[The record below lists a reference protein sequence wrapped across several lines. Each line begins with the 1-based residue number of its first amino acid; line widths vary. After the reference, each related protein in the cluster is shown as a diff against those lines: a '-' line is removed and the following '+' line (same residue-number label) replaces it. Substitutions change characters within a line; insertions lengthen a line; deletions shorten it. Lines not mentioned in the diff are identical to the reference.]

1 MTRVAP
7 FGSPFSRL
15 AGPLARLAGPLLLA
29 PLLLTAAPRSP
40 LAHDAGYYG
49 LQARWILRSGQWL
62 APLWFGE
69 PVYDRSIGVQWLMAL
84 SLKLFPWPWAEA
96 LPALLAAVV
105 SLLLSGWL
113 ARRLLPQLPAA
124 GPLTMALLA
133 LTPLW
138 LNYAH
143 LATQD
148 MPLLA
153 VELVGIAALVN
164 CGPKCCDPGRGVAAS
179 RPAGAQPDGDQPAAV
194 SPALPL
200 SALPLSAL
208 PLSVWPSPVWPS
220 PVWPLLVGLAPGL
233 AFLIKGFMVA
243 LPILAIAPYL
253 LLERRQ
259 LLRRGAF
266 WLGLALGWLP
276 VALWLALSLHS
287 HGLELVGGLW
297 QKLLFL
303 SRADVY
309 AAGPFYYLWNIPAN
323 TAPCIL
329 AALLGWPIAWRLPL
343 ERGQRLLLLLYPLLL
358 LLLLSLFRTKTP
370 YYGLQLTPWIAMA
383 ASLGLQR
390 WCQVDRPWRRPLQL
404 ALGALATALLL
415 AATLLL
421 AALVWPAAPL
431 QKQLAAAEGLPAP
444 ALLALAA
451 AGLGA
456 CWLASCLMQKPRRRL
471 LALLAGPWLALALL
485 TQAGLFS
492 DRSPALRQA
501 LAPPAVQSLL
511 AQRPIQAAAAAPLNG
526 DDHAQ
531 LILLALATPNTP
543 DQLLSPAAVAPG
555 QRLWLRRSELP
566 AGKDWRVLLEA
577 PALRG
582 WVLAERAERAERAE
596 GAEAEGRRSNSSP
609 SSSSP
614 SNSSP

>member
-1 MTRVAP
+1 MTRLAP
-7 FGSPFSRL
+7 FGSPFS
-15 AGPLARLAGPLLLA
+15 RLAGPLLLA

-49 LQARWILRSGQWL
+49 LQARWILQSGHWL

-96 LPALLAAVV
+96 LPALLAAVA

-153 VELVGIAALVN
+153 VELAGIAALVN
-164 CGPKCCDPGRGVAAS
+164 CGPEGGGPGRGAAAS
-179 RPAGAQPDGDQPAAV
+179 
-194 SPALPL
+194 
-200 SALPLSAL
+200 
-208 PLSVWPSPVWPS
+208 SPVM
-220 PVWPLLVGLAPGL
+220 PLLVGLAPGL

-243 LPILAIAPYL
+243 LPMLAIAPYL

-259 LLRRGAF
+259 LLRRGGF

-276 VALWLALSLHS
+276 VALWLALSLQS
-287 HGLELVGGLW
+287 YGLELVGGLW

-323 TAPCIL
+323 TAPWIL

-390 WCQVDRPWRRPLQL
+390 CCQLDRPWRRPLQL
-404 ALGALATALLL
+404 ALGALAAALLL
-415 AATLLL
+415 AATLLMT
-421 AALVWPAAPL
+421 ALVWPAAPL
-431 QKQLAAAEGLPAP
+431 QKQLAAADGLPAL

-471 LALLAGPWLALALL
+471 WALLAGPWLALALL

-492 DRSPALRQA
+492 DRSPALRRA
-501 LAPPAVQSLL
+501 LAPPAVQNLL
-511 AQRPIQAAAAAPLNG
+511 AQRPIQAAATAPLSG

-531 LILLALATPNTP
+531 LILLALATPTTP
-543 DQLLSPAAVAPG
+543 DQLLSAAAVAPG
-555 QRLWLRRSELP
+555 QRIWLRRSELP

-582 WVLAERAERAERAE
+582 WVLAERAERTEPAEPAEPAERAE
-596 GAEAEGRRSNSSP
+596 GGERGERRSNSN
-609 SSSSP
+609 P

>member
-1 MTRVAP
+1 MTRLAP

-15 AGPLARLAGPLLLA
+15 AGPLSRLAGPLLLA

-49 LQARWILRSGQWL
+49 LQARWILQSGHWL

-96 LPALLAAVV
+96 LPALLAAVA

-153 VELVGIAALVN
+153 VELAGIAALVN
-164 CGPKCCDPGRGVAAS
+164 CGPEGGGPGRGAAAS
-179 RPAGAQPDGDQPAAV
+179 
-194 SPALPL
+194 
-200 SALPLSAL
+200 
-208 PLSVWPSPVWPS
+208 SPVM
-220 PVWPLLVGLAPGL
+220 PLLVGLAPGL

-243 LPILAIAPYL
+243 LPMLAIAPYL

-259 LLRRGAF
+259 LLRRSGF

-276 VALWLALSLHS
+276 VALWLALSLQS
-287 HGLELVGGLW
+287 YGLEVVGGLW

-323 TAPCIL
+323 TAPWIL

-390 WCQVDRPWRRPLQL
+390 CCQLDRPWRRSLQL
-404 ALGALATALLL
+404 ALGALAAALLL
-415 AATLLL
+415 AATLLMT
-421 AALVWPAAPL
+421 ALVWPAAPL
-431 QKQLAAAEGLPAP
+431 QKQLAAADGLPAP

-471 LALLAGPWLALALL
+471 WALLAGPWLALALL

-492 DRSPALRQA
+492 DRSPALRRA
-501 LAPPAVQSLL
+501 LAPPAVQNLL
-511 AQRPIQAAAAAPLNG
+511 AQRPIQAAATAPLSG

-531 LILLALATPNTP
+531 LILLALATPTTP
-543 DQLLSPAAVAPG
+543 NQLLSAAAVAPG

-582 WVLAERAERAERAE
+582 WVLAERAERTEPAEPAEPAERAE
-596 GAEAEGRRSNSSP
+596 GGERGERRSNSN
-609 SSSSP
+609 P

>member
-1 MTRVAP
+1 MTRLAP

-15 AGPLARLAGPLLLA
+15 AGPLSRLAGPLLLA

-49 LQARWILRSGQWL
+49 LQARWILQSGHWL

-96 LPALLAAVV
+96 LPALLAAVA

-143 LATQD
+143 LPTQD

-153 VELVGIAALVN
+153 VELAGIAALVN
-164 CGPKCCDPGRGVAAS
+164 CGPEGGGPGRGAAAS
-179 RPAGAQPDGDQPAAV
+179 
-194 SPALPL
+194 
-200 SALPLSAL
+200 
-208 PLSVWPSPVWPS
+208 SPVM
-220 PVWPLLVGLAPGL
+220 PLLVGLAPGL

-243 LPILAIAPYL
+243 LPMLAIAPYL

-259 LLRRGAF
+259 LLRRSGF

-276 VALWLALSLHS
+276 VALWLALSLQS
-287 HGLELVGGLW
+287 YGLEVVGGLW

-323 TAPCIL
+323 TAPWIL

-390 WCQVDRPWRRPLQL
+390 CCQLDRPWRRPLQL
-404 ALGALATALLL
+404 ALGALAAALLL
-415 AATLLL
+415 AATLLMT
-421 AALVWPAAPL
+421 ALVWPAAPL
-431 QKQLAAAEGLPAP
+431 QKQLAAADGLPAL

-471 LALLAGPWLALALL
+471 WALLAGPWLALALL

-492 DRSPALRQA
+492 DRSPALRRA
-501 LAPPAVQSLL
+501 LAPPAVQNLL
-511 AQRPIQAAAAAPLNG
+511 AQRPIQAAATAPLSG

-531 LILLALATPNTP
+531 LILLALATPTTP
-543 DQLLSPAAVAPG
+543 NQLLSAAAVAPG

-582 WVLAERAERAERAE
+582 WVLAERAERTEPAEPAEPAERAE
-596 GAEAEGRRSNSSP
+596 GGERGERRSNSN
-609 SSSSP
+609 P

>member
-1 MTRVAP
+1 MTRLAP

-15 AGPLARLAGPLLLA
+15 AGPLSRLAGPLLLA

-40 LAHDAGYYG
+40 LAHDAGYYS
-49 LQARWILRSGQWL
+49 LQARWILQSGQWL

-84 SLKLFPWPWAEA
+84 SLKLFPGPWAEA
-96 LPALLAAVV
+96 LPALLAAVA

-153 VELVGIAALVN
+153 VELAGIAALVN
-164 CGPKCCDPGRGVAAS
+164 CDPKSCGPGRG
-179 RPAGAQPDGDQPAAV
+179 PAG
-194 SPALPL
+194 S
-200 SALPLSAL
+200 
-208 PLSVWPSPVWPS
+208 S

-243 LPILAIAPYL
+243 LPMLAIAPYL
-253 LLERRQ
+253 LLERRHL
-259 LLRRGAF
+259 LLRGGF

-276 VALWLALSLHS
+276 AALWLALSLHS
-287 HGLELVGGLW
+287 YGLEVVGGLW

-323 TAPCIL
+323 TAPWIL

-383 ASLGLQR
+383 ASIGVQR
-390 WCQVDRPWRRPLQL
+390 WCQLDRPWRRPLQL
-404 ALGALATALLL
+404 ALGALAAALLL

-421 AALVWPAAPL
+421 AALIWPAAPL
-431 QKQLAAAEGLPAP
+431 QKLLAAADGLPAP
-444 ALLALAA
+444 ALLALTA

-492 DRSPALRQA
+492 DRSPALRRA
-501 LAPPAVQSLL
+501 LAPPAVQNLL
-511 AQRPIQAAAAAPLNG
+511 AERPIQAAATAPLSG

-531 LILLALATPNTP
+531 LILLALATPTSP
-543 DQLLSPAAVAPG
+543 DQLLSVEAVASG

-566 AGKDWRVLLEA
+566 AGRDWRVLLEA

-582 WVLAERAERAERAE
+582 WMLAERTELAERAERAEGGERGE
-596 GAEAEGRRSNSSP
+596 RRSNSN
-609 SSSSP
+609 P
-614 SNSSP
+614 SNSRP

>member
-1 MTRVAP
+1 MNRLAP

-15 AGPLARLAGPLLLA
+15 AGPLSRLAGPLLLA

-49 LQARWILRSGQWL
+49 LQARWILQSGHWL

-84 SLKLFPWPWAEA
+84 SLKLFPGPWAEA
-96 LPALLAAVV
+96 LPALLAAVA

-153 VELVGIAALVN
+153 VELAGIAALVN
-164 CGPKCCDPGRGVAAS
+164 SGPKGGGPGRG
-179 RPAGAQPDGDQPAAV
+179 PAG
-194 SPALPL
+194 S
-200 SALPLSAL
+200 
-208 PLSVWPSPVWPS
+208 S

-243 LPILAIAPYL
+243 LPMLAIAPYL
-253 LLERRQ
+253 LLERRH
-259 LLRRGAF
+259 LLRHSAF

-287 HGLELVGGLW
+287 YGLEVVGGLW

-303 SRADVY
+303 SNADVY
-309 AAGPFYYLWNIPAN
+309 AAGPLYYFWNIPAN
-323 TAPCIL
+323 TAPWIL

-383 ASLGLQR
+383 ASLGVQR
-390 WCQVDRPWRRPLQL
+390 WCQLDRPWRRPLQL
-404 ALGALATALLL
+404 ALGALAAALLL

-431 QKQLAAAEGLPAP
+431 QKLLAAADGLPAP

-456 CWLASCLMQKPRRRL
+456 CWLASCQMQKPRRRL
-471 LALLAGPWLALALL
+471 WALLAGPWLALALL

-492 DRSPALRQA
+492 DRSPALRRA
-501 LAPPAVQSLL
+501 LAPPAVQNLL
-511 AQRPIQAAAAAPLNG
+511 AERPIQAAATAPLSG

-531 LILLALATPNTP
+531 LILLALATPTSP
-543 DQLLSPAAVAPG
+543 DQLLSAAAVAPG
-555 QRLWLRRSELP
+555 QRIWLRRSELP

-582 WVLAERAERAERAE
+582 WVLAERAERTEPAEPAE
-596 GAEAEGRRSNSSP
+596 GGERGERRSNSN
-609 SSSSP
+609 P
-614 SNSSP
+614 SNSRP

>member
-1 MTRVAP
+1 MTRLAP
-7 FGSPFSRL
+7 FGSLFSRQ
-15 AGPLARLAGPLLLA
+15 AGPLSRLAGPLLLA

-49 LQARWILRSGQWL
+49 LQARWILQSGQWL

-84 SLKLFPWPWAEA
+84 SLKLFPGPWAEA
-96 LPALLAAVV
+96 LPALLAAVA

-143 LATQD
+143 LPTQD

-153 VELVGIAALVN
+153 VELAGIAALVN
-164 CGPKCCDPGRGVAAS
+164 CGPEGGGPFRGPVRGPAAS
-179 RPAGAQPDGDQPAAV
+179 RPAGAQPAD
-194 SPALPL
+194 S
-200 SALPLSAL
+200 SAI
-208 PLSVWPSPVWPS
+208 
-220 PVWPLLVGLAPGL
+220 WPLLVGLAPGL

-243 LPILAIAPYL
+243 LPMLAIAPYL

-259 LLRRGAF
+259 LLRRGGF

-276 VALWLALSLHS
+276 VALWLALSLQGY
-287 HGLELVGGLW
+287 GLELVGGLW

-323 TAPCIL
+323 TAPWIL

-390 WCQVDRPWRRPLQL
+390 CCQLGRPWRRPLQL
-404 ALGALATALLL
+404 ALGALAAALLL

-451 AGLGA
+451 AGLGG

-471 LALLAGPWLALALL
+471 WALLAGPWLALALL

-501 LAPPAVQSLL
+501 LAPPAVQNLL
-511 AQRPIQAAAAAPLNG
+511 AQRPIQAAATAPLSG

-531 LILLALATPNTP
+531 LILLALATPTTP
-543 DQLLSPAAVAPG
+543 DQLLSLEAVAPG

-566 AGKDWRVLLEA
+566 AAKDWRVLLEA

-582 WVLAERAERAERAE
+582 WVLAERAERAEPAERAE
-596 GAEAEGRRSNSSP
+596 GGERRSNSN
-609 SSSSP
+609 P

>member
-1 MTRVAP
+1 MTRLAP

-15 AGPLARLAGPLLLA
+15 AGPLSRLAGPLLLA

-49 LQARWILRSGQWL
+49 LQARWILQSGHWL

-153 VELVGIAALVN
+153 VELAGIAALVN
-164 CGPKCCDPGRGVAAS
+164 CGPEGGGPERGAAAS
-179 RPAGAQPDGDQPAAV
+179 
-194 SPALPL
+194 
-200 SALPLSAL
+200 
-208 PLSVWPSPVWPS
+208 SPVM
-220 PVWPLLVGLAPGL
+220 PLLVGLAPGL

-243 LPILAIAPYL
+243 LPMLAIAPYL

-259 LLRRGAF
+259 LLRRSGF

-276 VALWLALSLHS
+276 VALWLALSLQS
-287 HGLELVGGLW
+287 YGLELVGGLW

-323 TAPCIL
+323 TAPWIL

-390 WCQVDRPWRRPLQL
+390 CCQLDRPWRRPLQL
-404 ALGALATALLL
+404 ALGALAAALLL
-415 AATLLL
+415 AATLLMT
-421 AALVWPAAPL
+421 ALVWPAAPL
-431 QKQLAAAEGLPAP
+431 QKQLAAADGLPAP

-471 LALLAGPWLALALL
+471 WALLAGPWLALALL

-492 DRSPALRQA
+492 DRSPALRRA
-501 LAPPAVQSLL
+501 LAPPAVQNLL
-511 AQRPIQAAAAAPLNG
+511 AERPIQAAATAPLSG

-531 LILLALATPNTP
+531 LILLALATPTTP
-543 DQLLSPAAVAPG
+543 DQLLSAAAVAPG

-582 WVLAERAERAERAE
+582 WVLAERAERAEPAEPAEPAE
-596 GAEAEGRRSNSSP
+596 GGERRSNSN
-609 SSSSP
+609 P

>member
-1 MTRVAP
+1 MTRLAP
-7 FGSPFSRL
+7 FGSPLS
-15 AGPLARLAGPLLLA
+15 RLAGPLLLA

-49 LQARWILRSGQWL
+49 LQARWILQSGHWL

-96 LPALLAAVV
+96 LPALLAALA

-153 VELVGIAALVN
+153 VELAGIAALVN
-164 CGPKCCDPGRGVAAS
+164 CGPEGGGPGRGSAAS
-179 RPAGAQPDGDQPAAV
+179 
-194 SPALPL
+194 
-200 SALPLSAL
+200 SAL
-208 PLSVWPSPVWPS
+208 
-220 PVWPLLVGLAPGL
+220 WPLLVGLAPGL

-243 LPILAIAPYL
+243 LPMLAIAPYL

-259 LLRRGAF
+259 LLRCGGF

-276 VALWLALSLHS
+276 VALWLALSLQS
-287 HGLELVGGLW
+287 YGLEVVGGLW

-303 SRADVY
+303 SNADVY
-309 AAGPFYYLWNIPAN
+309 AAGPFFYLWNIPAN
-323 TAPCIL
+323 TAPWIL

-390 WCQVDRPWRRPLQL
+390 CCQLDRPWRRPLQL
-404 ALGALATALLL
+404 ALGALVAALLL

-421 AALVWPAAPL
+421 AALIWPAAPL
-431 QKQLAAAEGLPAP
+431 QKLLAAADGLPAP

-471 LALLAGPWLALALL
+471 LALLVGPWLALALL
-485 TQAGLFS
+485 TQSGLFS
-492 DRSPALRQA
+492 DRSPALRRA
-501 LAPPAVQSLL
+501 LAPPAVQNLL
-511 AQRPIQAAAAAPLNG
+511 AERPIQAAAAAPLSG

-531 LILLALATPNTP
+531 LILLALATPTTP
-543 DQLLSPAAVAPG
+543 DQLLSAAAAAPG
-555 QRLWLRRSELP
+555 QRLWLRRAELP
-566 AGKDWRVLLEA
+566 ADKDWRVLLEE

-582 WVLAERAERAERAE
+582 WVLAERAERAEPAERAE
-596 GAEAEGRRSNSSP
+596 QAEGEERKGRRSNSSP

>member
-1 MTRVAP
+1 MTRLAP

-15 AGPLARLAGPLLLA
+15 AGPLSRLAGPLLLA

-40 LAHDAGYYG
+40 LAHDAGYYS
-49 LQARWILRSGQWL
+49 LQARWILQSGQWL

-84 SLKLFPWPWAEA
+84 SLKLFPGPWAEA
-96 LPALLAAVV
+96 LPALLAAVA

-113 ARRLLPQLPAA
+113 SRRLLPQLPAA

-153 VELVGIAALVN
+153 VELAGIAALVN
-164 CGPKCCDPGRGVAAS
+164 CDPKSCGPGRG
-179 RPAGAQPDGDQPAAV
+179 PAG
-194 SPALPL
+194 S
-200 SALPLSAL
+200 
-208 PLSVWPSPVWPS
+208 S

-243 LPILAIAPYL
+243 LPMLAIAPYL
-253 LLERRQ
+253 LLERRHL
-259 LLRRGAF
+259 LLRGGF

-276 VALWLALSLHS
+276 AALWLALSLHS
-287 HGLELVGGLW
+287 YGLEVVGGLW

-323 TAPCIL
+323 TAPWIL

-383 ASLGLQR
+383 ASIGVQR
-390 WCQVDRPWRRPLQL
+390 WCQLDRPWRRPLQL
-404 ALGALATALLL
+404 ALGALAAALLL

-421 AALVWPAAPL
+421 AALIWPAAPL
-431 QKQLAAAEGLPAP
+431 QKLLAAADGLPAP
-444 ALLALAA
+444 ALLALTA

-492 DRSPALRQA
+492 DRSPALRRA
-501 LAPPAVQSLL
+501 LAPPAVQNLL
-511 AQRPIQAAAAAPLNG
+511 AERPIQAAATAPLSG

-531 LILLALATPNTP
+531 LILLALATPTSP
-543 DQLLSPAAVAPG
+543 DQLLSVEAVASG

-566 AGKDWRVLLEA
+566 AGRDWRVLLEA

-582 WVLAERAERAERAE
+582 WMLAERTELAERAERAEGGERGE
-596 GAEAEGRRSNSSP
+596 RRSNSN
-609 SSSSP
+609 P
-614 SNSSP
+614 SNSRP

>member
-1 MTRVAP
+1 MTRLAP

-15 AGPLARLAGPLLLA
+15 AGPLSRLAGPLLLA

-49 LQARWILRSGQWL
+49 LQARWILQSGHWL

-96 LPALLAAVV
+96 LPALLAAVA

-143 LATQD
+143 LPTQD

-153 VELVGIAALVN
+153 VELAGIAALVN
-164 CGPKCCDPGRGVAAS
+164 CGPEGGGPGRG
-179 RPAGAQPDGDQPAAV
+179 PAG
-194 SPALPL
+194 SPPL
-200 SALPLSAL
+200 
-208 PLSVWPSPVWPS
+208 
-220 PVWPLLVGLAPGL
+220 WPLLVGLAPGL

-243 LPILAIAPYL
+243 LPMLAIAPYL

-259 LLRRGAF
+259 LLRRGGF

-287 HGLELVGGLW
+287 YGLELVGGLW

-303 SRADVY
+303 SRSDVY

-323 TAPCIL
+323 TAPWIL

-390 WCQVDRPWRRPLQL
+390 CCQLDRPWRRPLQL
-404 ALGALATALLL
+404 ALGALAAALLL
-415 AATLLL
+415 AATLLMT
-421 AALVWPAAPL
+421 ALVWPAAPL
-431 QKQLAAAEGLPAP
+431 QKLLAAADGLPAP
-444 ALLALAA
+444 ALLVLAA

-492 DRSPALRQA
+492 DRSPALRRA
-501 LAPPAVQSLL
+501 LAPPAVQNLL
-511 AQRPIQAAAAAPLNG
+511 AQRPIQAAATAPLSG

-531 LILLALATPNTP
+531 LILLALATPTTP
-543 DQLLSPAAVAPG
+543 DQLLSVAAAAPG

-582 WVLAERAERAERAE
+582 WVLAERAERAEPAE
-596 GAEAEGRRSNSSP
+596 RTEGGEGGEGGERRSNSSP
-609 SSSSP
+609 S
-614 SNSSP
+614 NSSP

>member
-1 MTRVAP
+1 MNRLAP

-15 AGPLARLAGPLLLA
+15 AGPLSRLAGPLLLA

-49 LQARWILRSGQWL
+49 LQARWILQSGHWL

-84 SLKLFPWPWAEA
+84 SLKLFPGPWAEA
-96 LPALLAAVV
+96 LPALLAAVA

-153 VELVGIAALVN
+153 VELAGIAALVN
-164 CGPKCCDPGRGVAAS
+164 SGPKGGGPGRG
-179 RPAGAQPDGDQPAAV
+179 PAG
-194 SPALPL
+194 S
-200 SALPLSAL
+200 
-208 PLSVWPSPVWPS
+208 S

-243 LPILAIAPYL
+243 LPMLAIAPYL
-253 LLERRQ
+253 LLERRH
-259 LLRRGAF
+259 LLRRSAF

-276 VALWLALSLHS
+276 AALWLALSLHS
-287 HGLELVGGLW
+287 YGLEVVGGLW

-309 AAGPFYYLWNIPAN
+309 AAGPFYYFWNIPAN
-323 TAPCIL
+323 TAPWIL
-329 AALLGWPIAWRLPL
+329 AALVGWPIAWRLPL

-390 WCQVDRPWRRPLQL
+390 WCQLDRPWRRPLQL
-404 ALGALATALLL
+404 ALGALAAALLL

-431 QKQLAAAEGLPAP
+431 QKLLAAADGLPAP

-451 AGLGA
+451 AELGA
-456 CWLASCLMQKPRRRL
+456 CWLASCQMQKPRRRL
-471 LALLAGPWLALALL
+471 WALLAGPWLALALL

-492 DRSPALRQA
+492 DRSPALRRA
-501 LAPPAVQSLL
+501 LAPPAVQNLL
-511 AQRPIQAAAAAPLNG
+511 AERPIQAAATAPLSG

-531 LILLALATPNTP
+531 LILLALATPTSP
-543 DQLLSPAAVAPG
+543 DQLLSAAAVAPG
-555 QRLWLRRSELP
+555 QRIWLRRSELP

-582 WVLAERAERAERAE
+582 WVLAERAERAEPAERAE
-596 GAEAEGRRSNSSP
+596 RGERRSNSN
-609 SSSSP
+609 P
-614 SNSSP
+614 SNSRP

>member
-1 MTRVAP
+1 MTRLAP

-15 AGPLARLAGPLLLA
+15 AGPLSRLAGPLLLA

-40 LAHDAGYYG
+40 LAHDAGYYS
-49 LQARWILRSGQWL
+49 LQARWILQSGQWL

-84 SLKLFPWPWAEA
+84 SLKLFPGPWAEA
-96 LPALLAAVV
+96 LPALLAAVA

-113 ARRLLPQLPAA
+113 SRRLLPQLPAA

-153 VELVGIAALVN
+153 VELAGIAALVN
-164 CGPKCCDPGRGVAAS
+164 CDPKSCGPGRG
-179 RPAGAQPDGDQPAAV
+179 PAG
-194 SPALPL
+194 S
-200 SALPLSAL
+200 
-208 PLSVWPSPVWPS
+208 S

-243 LPILAIAPYL
+243 LPMLAIAPYL
-253 LLERRQ
+253 LLERRHL
-259 LLRRGAF
+259 LLRGGF

-276 VALWLALSLHS
+276 AALWLALSLHS
-287 HGLELVGGLW
+287 YGLEVVGGLW

-323 TAPCIL
+323 TAPWIL

-383 ASLGLQR
+383 ASIGVQR
-390 WCQVDRPWRRPLQL
+390 WCQLDRPWRRPLQL
-404 ALGALATALLL
+404 ALGALAAALLL

-421 AALVWPAAPL
+421 AALIWPAAPL
-431 QKQLAAAEGLPAP
+431 QKLLAAADGLPAP
-444 ALLALAA
+444 ALLALTA

-471 LALLAGPWLALALL
+471 WALLAGPWLALALL

-492 DRSPALRQA
+492 DRSPALRRA
-501 LAPPAVQSLL
+501 LAPPAVQNLL
-511 AQRPIQAAAAAPLNG
+511 AERPIQAAATAPLSG

-531 LILLALATPNTP
+531 LILLALATPTSP
-543 DQLLSPAAVAPG
+543 DQLLSVEAVASG

-566 AGKDWRVLLEA
+566 AGRDWRVLLEA

-582 WVLAERAERAERAE
+582 WMLAERTELAERAERAEGGERGE
-596 GAEAEGRRSNSSP
+596 RRSNSN
-609 SSSSP
+609 P
-614 SNSSP
+614 SNSRP

>member
-1 MTRVAP
+1 MTRLAP
-7 FGSPFSRL
+7 FGSPVSRL
-15 AGPLARLAGPLLLA
+15 AGPLSRLAGPLLLA
-29 PLLLTAAPRSP
+29 PLLVTAAPRSP
-40 LAHDAGYYG
+40 LAHDAGYYS
-49 LQARWILRSGQWL
+49 LQARWILQSGQWL

-84 SLKLFPWPWAEA
+84 SLKLFPGPWAEA
-96 LPALLAAVV
+96 LPALLAAVA

-153 VELVGIAALVN
+153 VELAGIAALVN
-164 CGPKCCDPGRGVAAS
+164 CGPRGGDPGQMPAAS
-179 RPAGAQPDGDQPAAV
+179 RPTGTPSTGTSSAGA
-194 SPALPL
+194 SPA
-200 SALPLSAL
+200 
-208 PLSVWPSPVWPS
+208 VPSPVM
-220 PVWPLLVGLAPGL
+220 PLLAGLAPGL

-243 LPILAIAPYL
+243 LPMLAIAPYL

-259 LLRRGAF
+259 LLRRGGF

-287 HGLELVGGLW
+287 YGLEVVGGLW

-309 AAGPFYYLWNIPAN
+309 AAGPLYYFWNIPAN
-323 TAPCIL
+323 TAPWIL

-390 WCQVDRPWRRPLQL
+390 WCQLDRPWRRPLQL

-421 AALVWPAAPL
+421 AVLVWPAAPL

-444 ALLALAA
+444 ALVALAA

-456 CWLASCLMQKPRRRL
+456 CWLAACLAQKPRRRL

-501 LAPPAVQSLL
+501 LAPPAVQRLL
-511 AQRPIQAAAAAPLNG
+511 AQRPIQAAAAAPLSG

-531 LILLALATPNTP
+531 LILLALATPTTP
-543 DQLLSPAAVAPG
+543 NKLLPAATVAPG

-566 AGKDWRVLLEA
+566 AAKDWRVLLEA

-582 WVLAERAERAERAE
+582 WVLAERAERAEPAE
-596 GAEAEGRRSNSSP
+596 GAEAEGRRSNSNP
-609 SSSSP
+609 SNSSP
-614 SNSSP
+614 SNSSR

>member
-1 MTRVAP
+1 MTRLAP
-7 FGSPFSRL
+7 FGSPVSRL
-15 AGPLARLAGPLLLA
+15 AGPLSRLAAPLLLA

-49 LQARWILRSGQWL
+49 LQARWILQSGHWL

-69 PVYDRSIGVQWLMAL
+69 PVFDRSIGVQWLMAL
-84 SLKLFPWPWAEA
+84 SLKLFPGPWAEA
-96 LPALLAAVV
+96 LPALLAAVA

-153 VELVGIAALVN
+153 VELAGIAALVN
-164 CGPKCCDPGRGVAAS
+164 CGPEDGGSGRG
-179 RPAGAQPDGDQPAAV
+179 PADS
-194 SPALPL
+194 SPL
-200 SALPLSAL
+200 
-208 PLSVWPSPVWPS
+208 
-220 PVWPLLVGLAPGL
+220 WPLLVGLAPGL

-243 LPILAIAPYL
+243 LPMLAIAPYL
-253 LLERRQ
+253 LLERRH
-259 LLRRGAF
+259 LLGRSAF

-276 VALWLALSLHS
+276 VALWLVLSLHS
-287 HGLELVGGLW
+287 YGLELVGGLW

-309 AAGPFYYLWNIPAN
+309 AAGPLYYLWNIPAN
-323 TAPCIL
+323 TAPWIL

-343 ERGQRLLLLLYPLLL
+343 DRGQRLLLLLYPLLL

-390 WCQVDRPWRRPLQL
+390 WCQLDRPWRRPLQL
-404 ALGALATALLL
+404 ALGALAASLLL

-421 AALVWPAAPL
+421 AALIWPAAPL
-431 QKQLAAAEGLPAP
+431 QKLLAAADGLPAP

-451 AGLGA
+451 AGLGG
-456 CWLASCLMQKPRRRL
+456 CWLASCLMQIPRRRL

-492 DRSPALRQA
+492 DRSPALRRA
-501 LAPPAVQSLL
+501 LAPPAVQRLL
-511 AQRPIQAAAAAPLNG
+511 AQRPIQAAATAPLSG

-531 LILLALATPNTP
+531 LILLALATPTTP
-543 DQLLSPAAVAPG
+543 DQLLSVAAVAPG

-566 AGKDWRVLLEA
+566 AAKDWRVLLEA

-582 WVLAERAERAERAE
+582 WVLAERAERAEPAERAE
-596 GAEAEGRRSNSSP
+596 GAEGGEQRSNSSP
-609 SSSSP
+609 S
-614 SNSSP
+614 NSSR

>member
-1 MTRVAP
+1 MTRVVP

-15 AGPLARLAGPLLLA
+15 AGPLSRLAGPLLLA

-49 LQARWILRSGQWL
+49 LQARWILQSGHWL

-96 LPALLAAVV
+96 LPALLAAVA

-124 GPLTMALLA
+124 GPLTMAVLA

-153 VELVGIAALVN
+153 VELTGIAALVN
-164 CGPKCCDPGRGVAAS
+164 CGPKSCGPGQGPAAS
-179 RPAGAQPDGDQPAAV
+179 RPTGARPAGAQPAD
-194 SPALPL
+194 S
-200 SALPLSAL
+200 
-208 PLSVWPSPVWPS
+208 SPVM
-220 PVWPLLVGLAPGL
+220 PLLVGLAPGL

-243 LPILAIAPYL
+243 LPMLAIAPYL

-259 LLRRGAF
+259 VLRRGGF

-276 VALWLALSLHS
+276 AALWLALSLQS
-287 HGLELVGGLW
+287 YGLEVVGGLW

-303 SRADVY
+303 SRSDVY

-323 TAPCIL
+323 TAPWIL

-404 ALGALATALLL
+404 ALGALAAALLL
-415 AATLLL
+415 AATLLM

-451 AGLGA
+451 AGLGF

-471 LALLAGPWLALALL
+471 WALLGGPWLALALL

-492 DRSPALRQA
+492 DRSPALRRA
-501 LAPPAVQSLL
+501 LAPPAVQNLL
-511 AQRPIQAAAAAPLNG
+511 AQRPIQAAAAAPLSG

-531 LILLALATPNTP
+531 LILLALATPTTP
-543 DQLLSPAAVAPG
+543 DQLLSAAAVAPG
-555 QRLWLRRSELP
+555 QRIWLRRAELP
-566 AGKDWRVLLEA
+566 AAKDWRVLLEA

-582 WVLAERAERAERAE
+582 WVLAERAERAEPAEPAERAERAE
-596 GAEAEGRRSNSSP
+596 GGEGKGRRSNSSP
-609 SSSSP
+609 S
-614 SNSSP
+614 NSSP

>member
-1 MTRVAP
+1 MTRLAP
-7 FGSPFSRL
+7 FGSPFS
-15 AGPLARLAGPLLLA
+15 RLAGPLLLA

-49 LQARWILRSGQWL
+49 LQARWILQSGHWL

-96 LPALLAAVV
+96 LPALLAAVA

-153 VELVGIAALVN
+153 VELAGIAALVN
-164 CGPKCCDPGRGVAAS
+164 CGPEGGGPGRGLSAS
-179 RPAGAQPDGDQPAAV
+179 RPAGAQPTN
-194 SPALPL
+194 S
-200 SALPLSAL
+200 SAI
-208 PLSVWPSPVWPS
+208 
-220 PVWPLLVGLAPGL
+220 WPLLVGLAPGL

-243 LPILAIAPYL
+243 LPMLAIAPYL

-259 LLRRGAF
+259 LLRRGGF

-276 VALWLALSLHS
+276 VALWLALSLQS
-287 HGLELVGGLW
+287 YGLELVGGLW

-323 TAPCIL
+323 TAPWIL

-390 WCQVDRPWRRPLQL
+390 CCQLDRPWRRSLQL
-404 ALGALATALLL
+404 ALGALAAALLL
-415 AATLLL
+415 AATLLMT
-421 AALVWPAAPL
+421 ALIWPAAPL
-431 QKQLAAAEGLPAP
+431 QKQLAAADGLPAP

-471 LALLAGPWLALALL
+471 WALLAGPWLALALL

-492 DRSPALRQA
+492 DRSPALRRA
-501 LAPPAVQSLL
+501 LAPPAVQNLL
-511 AQRPIQAAAAAPLNG
+511 AERPIQAAATAPLSG

-531 LILLALATPNTP
+531 LILLALATPTTP
-543 DQLLSPAAVAPG
+543 NQLLSAAAVAPG

-582 WVLAERAERAERAE
+582 WVLAERAERAEPAE
-596 GAEAEGRRSNSSP
+596 GGERRSNSSP
-609 SSSSP
+609 S
-614 SNSSP
+614 NSSP

>member
-1 MTRVAP
+1 MTRLAP

-15 AGPLARLAGPLLLA
+15 AGPLSRLAGPLLLA

-40 LAHDAGYYG
+40 LAHDAGYYS
-49 LQARWILRSGQWL
+49 LQARWILQSGQWL

-84 SLKLFPWPWAEA
+84 SLKLFPGPWAEA
-96 LPALLAAVV
+96 LPALLAAVA

-153 VELVGIAALVN
+153 VELAGIAALVN
-164 CGPKCCDPGRGVAAS
+164 CDPKSCGPGRGPTGS
-179 RPAGAQPDGDQPAAV
+179 
-194 SPALPL
+194 
-200 SALPLSAL
+200 
-208 PLSVWPSPVWPS
+208 S

-243 LPILAIAPYL
+243 LPMLAIAPYL
-253 LLERRQ
+253 LLERRHL
-259 LLRRGAF
+259 LLRSGF

-276 VALWLALSLHS
+276 AALWLALSLHS
-287 HGLELVGGLW
+287 YGLEVVGGLW

-323 TAPCIL
+323 TAPWIL

-383 ASLGLQR
+383 ASIGVQR
-390 WCQVDRPWRRPLQL
+390 WCQLDRPWRRPLQL
-404 ALGALATALLL
+404 ALGALAAALLL

-421 AALVWPAAPL
+421 AALIWPTAPL
-431 QKQLAAAEGLPAP
+431 QKLLAAADGLPDP

-471 LALLAGPWLALALL
+471 WALLAGPWLALALL

-492 DRSPALRQA
+492 DRSPALRRA
-501 LAPPAVQSLL
+501 LAPPAVQNLL
-511 AQRPIQAAAAAPLNG
+511 AERPIQAAAAAPLSG

-531 LILLALATPNTP
+531 LILLALATPTSP
-543 DQLLSPAAVAPG
+543 DQLLSVEAVAPG

-566 AGKDWRVLLEA
+566 AGRDWRVLLEA

-582 WVLAERAERAERAE
+582 WVLAERAERAEPAKRTEAAE
-596 GAEAEGRRSNSSP
+596 GGEGGGRR

>member
-1 MTRVAP
+1 MTRLAP
-7 FGSPFSRL
+7 FGSLFSRQ
-15 AGPLARLAGPLLLA
+15 AGPLSRLAGPLLLA

-49 LQARWILRSGQWL
+49 LQARWILQSGQWL

-84 SLKLFPWPWAEA
+84 SLKLFPGPWAEA
-96 LPALLAAVV
+96 LPALLAAVA

-143 LATQD
+143 LPTQD

-153 VELVGIAALVN
+153 VELAGIAALVN
-164 CGPKCCDPGRGVAAS
+164 CGPEGGGPFRGPVRGPAAS
-179 RPAGAQPDGDQPAAV
+179 RPAGAQPAD
-194 SPALPL
+194 S
-200 SALPLSAL
+200 SAI
-208 PLSVWPSPVWPS
+208 
-220 PVWPLLVGLAPGL
+220 WPLLVGLAPGL

-243 LPILAIAPYL
+243 LPMLAIAPYL

-259 LLRRGAF
+259 LLRRGGF

-276 VALWLALSLHS
+276 VALWLALSLQGY
-287 HGLELVGGLW
+287 GLELVGGLW

-323 TAPCIL
+323 TAPWIL

-390 WCQVDRPWRRPLQL
+390 CCQLGRPWRRPLQL
-404 ALGALATALLL
+404 ALGALAAALLL

-451 AGLGA
+451 AGLGG

-471 LALLAGPWLALALL
+471 WALLAGPWLALALL

-501 LAPPAVQSLL
+501 LAPPAVQNLL
-511 AQRPIQAAAAAPLNG
+511 AQRPIQAAATAPLSG

-531 LILLALATPNTP
+531 LILLALATPTTP
-543 DQLLSPAAVAPG
+543 DQLLSLEAVAPG

-566 AGKDWRVLLEA
+566 AGRDWRVLLEA

-582 WVLAERAERAERAE
+582 WVLAERAERAEPAERAE
-596 GAEAEGRRSNSSP
+596 GGERRSNSN
-609 SSSSP
+609 P

>member
-1 MTRVAP
+1 MTRLAP
-7 FGSPFSRL
+7 FGSPFS
-15 AGPLARLAGPLLLA
+15 RLAGPLLLA

-49 LQARWILRSGQWL
+49 LQARWILQSGHWL

-153 VELVGIAALVN
+153 VELAGIAALVN
-164 CGPKCCDPGRGVAAS
+164 CGPQGGGPGRGAAAS
-179 RPAGAQPDGDQPAAV
+179 
-194 SPALPL
+194 
-200 SALPLSAL
+200 
-208 PLSVWPSPVWPS
+208 SPVM
-220 PVWPLLVGLAPGL
+220 PLLVGLAPGL

-243 LPILAIAPYL
+243 LPMLAIAPYL

-259 LLRRGAF
+259 LLRRGGF

-276 VALWLALSLHS
+276 VALWLALSLQS
-287 HGLELVGGLW
+287 YGLELVGGLW

-323 TAPCIL
+323 TAPWIL

-390 WCQVDRPWRRPLQL
+390 CCQLDRPWRRPLQL
-404 ALGALATALLL
+404 ALGALAAALLL
-415 AATLLL
+415 AATLLMT
-421 AALVWPAAPL
+421 ALIWPAAPL
-431 QKQLAAAEGLPAP
+431 QKQLAAADGLPAP

-471 LALLAGPWLALALL
+471 WALLAGPWLALALL

-492 DRSPALRQA
+492 DRSPALRRA
-501 LAPPAVQSLL
+501 LAPPAVQNLL
-511 AQRPIQAAAAAPLNG
+511 AERPIQAAATAPLSG

-531 LILLALATPNTP
+531 LILLALATPTTP
-543 DQLLSPAAVAPG
+543 DQLLSAAAVAPG
-555 QRLWLRRSELP
+555 QRIWLRRSELP

-582 WVLAERAERAERAE
+582 WVLAERAERAEPAE
-596 GAEAEGRRSNSSP
+596 GGERRSNSSP
-609 SSSSP
+609 S
-614 SNSSP
+614 NSSP

>member
-1 MTRVAP
+1 MTRLAP

-15 AGPLARLAGPLLLA
+15 AGPLSRLAGPLLLA

-49 LQARWILRSGQWL
+49 LQARWILQSGHWL

-96 LPALLAAVV
+96 LPALLAAVA

-153 VELVGIAALVN
+153 VELAGIAALVN
-164 CGPKCCDPGRGVAAS
+164 CGPEGGGPGRGAAAS
-179 RPAGAQPDGDQPAAV
+179 
-194 SPALPL
+194 
-200 SALPLSAL
+200 
-208 PLSVWPSPVWPS
+208 SPVM
-220 PVWPLLVGLAPGL
+220 PLLVGLAPGL

-243 LPILAIAPYL
+243 LPMLAIAPYL

-259 LLRRGAF
+259 LLRRGGF

-276 VALWLALSLHS
+276 VALWLALSLQS
-287 HGLELVGGLW
+287 YGLELVGGLW

-323 TAPCIL
+323 TAPWIL

-390 WCQVDRPWRRPLQL
+390 CCQLDRPWRRPLQL
-404 ALGALATALLL
+404 ALGALAAALLL

-421 AALVWPAAPL
+421 AALIWPTAPL
-431 QKQLAAAEGLPAP
+431 QKLLAAADGLPAP

-471 LALLAGPWLALALL
+471 WALLAGPWLALALL

-492 DRSPALRQA
+492 DRSPALRRA
-501 LAPPAVQSLL
+501 LAPPAVQNLL
-511 AQRPIQAAAAAPLNG
+511 AQRPIQAAATAPLSG

-531 LILLALATPNTP
+531 LILLALATPTTP
-543 DQLLSPAAVAPG
+543 DQLLSAAAVAPG
-555 QRLWLRRSELP
+555 QRIWLRRSELP

-582 WVLAERAERAERAE
+582 WVLAERAERTEPAEPAEPAERAE
-596 GAEAEGRRSNSSP
+596 GGERGERRSNSN
-609 SSSSP
+609 P